1 MNTLFRLKDFVR
13 YRHKAGTAFRV
24 HSPFAYAFYT
34 EVVRSKQKFPEALV
48 AAEQIRKTCLHSP
61 EKIFVNDL
69 GTGGLSKPSERK
81 IKDIMRRYAGSQ
93 KDAFLLYRMVNYLKP
108 ATILELGTSLGI
120 SSIYMALAN
129 QNIPLTTI
137 EGCPKTAAA
146 ARKNF
151 EKLSLNINLICGNLD
166 EVLPAALKKMQ
177 VAGLVYF
184 DGNHTKEATLRYFD
198 ECLNYT
204 DSQSVFVFDDIHWS
218 PGMYEAWTTLC
229 AHPKVTIS
237 MDLYRLGIVFFN
249 KKISK
254 QHYVLKY

>member
-13 YRHKAGTAFRV
+13 YRHKAGTAFQV

-34 EVVRSKQKFPEALV
+34 EVVRSKQKIPETLV

-81 IKDIMRRYAGSQ
+81 IKDIMRRYAGSK

-146 ARKNF
+146 ASKNF

-166 EVLPAALKKMQ
+166 EVLPASLKKMQ